1 MTAYTAN
8 LTITA
13 NSAIDTAAICY
24 RKARRDVRRIHGLLT
39 HPRTVEAAKIAVW
52 CLYLGAIVAFTLGQT
67 ARILVDTGAKVIQRW
82 AEAEVASC
90 LPTEPNHIPDA
101 GKMVDDPFAPDEN
114 PAYATVPAA
123 MAPAATLVVKAEPAT
138 QTVTTAHGK
147 TPACAAVVATQPKE
161 PTIRELKRM
170 ASEARIKGY
179 GTMSKAR
186 LMEALALA

>member
-24 RKARRDVRRIHGLLT
+24 RKARRDVHRIHAMLT
-39 HPRTVEAAKIAVW
+39 HPRTVQAAKIAVW

-101 GKMVDDPFAPDEN
+101 GKMVEADPFSPDEN

-123 MAPAATLVVKAEPAT
+123 MAPVATLVVKAEPAA
-138 QTVTTAHGK
+138 QPVTSAELRRQCQDAGIKWRNAHGK
-147 TPACAAVVATQPKE
+147 GRHLSKGEMIAALQEMDCWA
-161 PTIRELKRM
+161 L
-170 ASEARIKGY
+170 SEGC
-179 GTMSKAR
+179 
-186 LMEALALA
+186 LA